1 MLVCR
6 YFFLFPQHMFWRSET
21 ISSCS
26 WLSRNCSLRR
36 DVPFLGWPLTIQ
48 IVVGSDLL
56 IDVATLRVL
65 RWEQK
70 TGKHSFT
77 LTFAVVYFSRNERCS
92 INVRFFPCHRLGQEL
107 SSEQVSCITAS
118 PAVACHLPICCVIC
132 SSSSIYLLPNELSQ
146 HQNERFC
153 CLLRRA
159 CPEFQFLDY
168 YCLATSLF
176 QAVSASPDRAF
187 VCGSSLVEKLYAFPV
202 IKFNQPLPSFFF

>member
-1 MLVCR
+1 MRAKDRQTFIYTHFRGCLLLSQRTLLHQCS
-6 YFFLFPQHMFWRSET
+6 FLS
-21 ISSCS
+21 
-26 WLSRNCSLRR
+26 
-36 DVPFLGWPLTIQ
+36 
-48 IVVGSDLL
+48 
-56 IDVATLRVL
+56 
-65 RWEQK
+65 
-70 TGKHSFT
+70 
-77 LTFAVVYFSRNERCS
+77 
-92 INVRFFPCHRLGQEL
+92 PCHRLGQEL

-159 CPEFQFLDY
+159 CSEFQFLDY

-187 VCGSSLVEKLYAFPV
+187 VCGSLVEKLYAFPV